1 MREEYEEKR
10 FSPLKV
16 GLAGAVIVAAVI
28 AVLMQFRSYS
38 NEASAGEKSQAIA
51 ANQLA
56 QLRTENK
63 ELKEKVAELED
74 VSRVT
79 ADSLEK
85 QLKQKESQL
94 SVVKRQ
100 QISAERSSTSRISD
114 LKKEKTQLESQ
125 FSQIK
130 KDIDLKAQELKKAQD
145 RLSQLE
151 TDVRNSRLELERQT
165 RNSKILQ
172 DKLNGISE
180 GDQSAADLMVQQLA
194 ETRQELKRERAVRQ
208 KLEEELNSLREQ
220 TGITPQ

>member
-38 NEASAGEKSQAIA
+38 NDASAGEKSQAMT
-51 ANQLA
+51 ANQMA
-56 QLRTENK
+56 QLKTENK

-79 ADSLEK
+79 SDSLEK
-85 QLKQKESQL
+85 QLKQKEAQL
-94 SVVKRQ
+94 SGAKRQ
-100 QISAERSSTSRISD
+100 QTAAERSSDWRISGM
-114 LKKEKTQLESQ
+114 KKEKTQLESQ
-125 FSQIK
+125 LSQIK
-130 KDIDLKAQELKKAQD
+130 KDVESKAQELKKAQE

-151 TDVRNSRLELERQT
+151 TEVRNTRFELERQT
-165 RNSKILQ
+165 RNSRILQ

-194 ETRQELKRERAVRQ
+194 ETRQELKRERALRQ
-208 KLEEELNSLREQ
+208 KLEEELDDLREQ
-220 TGITPQ
+220 TPVTPQ

>member
-130 KDIDLKAQELKKAQD
+130 KDIDLKTQELKKAQD
-145 RLSQLE
+145 RLAQLE
-151 TDVRNSRLELERQT
+151 TDVKNSRFELERQT
-165 RNSKILQ
+165 RNGKILQ

-194 ETRQELKRERAVRQ
+194 ETRQELKRERALRQ
-208 KLEEELNSLREQ
+208 RLEEELDRLREQ
-220 TGITPQ
+220 TGVTPQ